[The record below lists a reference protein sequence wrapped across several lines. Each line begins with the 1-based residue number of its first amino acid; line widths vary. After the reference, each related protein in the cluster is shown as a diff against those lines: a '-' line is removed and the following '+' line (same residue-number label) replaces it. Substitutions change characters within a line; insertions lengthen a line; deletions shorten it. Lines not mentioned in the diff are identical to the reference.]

1 MVARSAGSTAAE
13 MAHNGSVAVVL
24 GFRPHTYWTAVVA
37 VAGRPE
43 APRIVDRR
51 RFEFAAGGER
61 FVYHRAAETA
71 SADAPGLI
79 ADVRARTEANAA
91 RAIASLIADLR
102 GSGDSVHLAVV
113 PAATSKVPEK
123 LEDIVRAHSR
133 IHAAEGNF
141 YRDIIAAACAT
152 AGLEVRR
159 EVERELPALV
169 CDLLAADRSSL
180 DARLRQMG
188 AALGPPWR
196 EDQKLAAMAAW
207 LHLDRPARPDRSQK

>member
-1 MVARSAGSTAAE
+1 MVARSAGSTATE
-13 MAHNGSVAVVL
+13 MTRNGSAVVVL

-37 VAGRPE
+37 VGGRPD

-71 SADAPGLI
+71 PAEAAALI
-79 ADVRARTEANAA
+79 ADVRARTGANAA
-91 RAIASLIADLR
+91 RAITSLLADLR
-102 GSGDSVHLAVV
+102 RSGDSAHLAVV
-113 PAATSKVPEK
+113 PAATSKLPEK

-141 YRDIIAAACAT
+141 YRDVIAAACAT

-169 CDLLAADRSSL
+169 CDLLAADRPSL

-188 AALGPPWR
+188 AALGPPWS

-207 LHLDRPARPDRSQK
+207 LHLDEPAPPDGSQK